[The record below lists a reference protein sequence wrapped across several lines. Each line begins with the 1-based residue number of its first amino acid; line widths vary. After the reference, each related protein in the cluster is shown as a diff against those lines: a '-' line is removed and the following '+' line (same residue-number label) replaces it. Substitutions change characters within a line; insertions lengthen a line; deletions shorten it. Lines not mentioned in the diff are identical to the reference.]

1 MRTEEEAI
9 ADAMAS
15 HVAGVHAGP
24 TLGRDVRR
32 RHRAHVL
39 RFRTAGAAL
48 VTALVAVTVPALIN
62 SGEPPKAQHA
72 ATGQDQAV
80 MDLVTVPDVLGKPV
94 AEAVEALKQAGLV
107 VEDPETATDTGSV
120 RAQAPAAGQEV
131 TKGTKVQLTVGQ
143 EHSAPQDL
151 GDLGDGRK
159 FGGIHVGYLPDG
171 LEWGKWSGKNG
182 FGKTSYT
189 TTFVQAGQ
197 PEGYYSVQVVVYA
210 DEASKWVTRR
220 LAKFSDQGAK
230 TLDIRGKEAYL
241 ADVTEGGEVAS
252 DTTDNSEGST
262 STIGLTLRKGLA
274 VEVFI
279 SPDYAKKVDAAT
291 ELKKIAEGIE
301 PVK

>member
-1 MRTEEEAI
+1 MKTEEEAI
-9 ADAMAS
+9 AEAMAA

-62 SGEPPKAQHA
+62 SGEPPKTQHA
-72 ATGQDQAV
+72 ATGQDRAV
-80 MDLVTVPDVLGKPV
+80 MDLVTVPSVVDMPAAKAV
-94 AEAVEALKQAGLV
+94 ATLKQAGLV
-107 VEDPETATDTGSV
+107 VEDPETATEKGQV

-131 TKGTKVQLTVGQ
+131 QKGTNVQLTVGP
-143 EHSAPQDL
+143 EVSLPQDL

-189 TTFVQAGQ
+189 TTFTEPGQ
-197 PEGYYSVQVVVYA
+197 EEGFYAVQVVVFA
-210 DEASKWVTRR
+210 DEASKQIAQQ
-220 LAKFSDQGAK
+220 LATYSKDGAEI
-230 TLDIRGKEAYL
+230 LDIAGKRAYL
-241 ADVTEGGEVAS
+241 AKITEGGEVDS
-252 DTTDNSEGST
+252 GPGDSTT
-262 STIGLTLRKGLA
+262 STIGWTLREGLA
-274 VEVFI
+274 VEVYI
-279 SPDYAKKVDAAT
+279 SPDYAKKVDAAA